1 MTEYTQAGRP
11 MRVDTDLGEDV
22 LLLEGFS
29 GREGI
34 SRPFTWELE
43 LLSEEPGIDPDDVLR
58 TAMLLTIATPSGE
71 DRLVHGRVRRFVQV
85 GRSEELTSYRAEIVP
100 WTWFLSLTRDCR
112 IFQEMTVLQ
121 IVEKVFESQGFS
133 DYDIRCTR
141 NYPEREFCVQYR
153 ETHLDFVSRLLEE
166 EGIFYF
172 FEHETS
178 KHTLV
183 LTDDNSAVEPCPG
196 LPEARMSTP
205 QVPEEDVVTDMVR
218 EHGVHAGEITLTDYD
233 YLQPSLSLESSIS
246 GEGAGEVYDYHPG
259 RYTSREE
266 GERRARLRMEL
277 RESGR
282 HVARGES
289 SCRAFRSGFRFEL
302 AGHFDSA
309 ANQPWTLVE
318 LHHTAHAGDYRSWE
332 SASLDYENEFV
343 AIPHEVPYRPPRKTP
358 RPVVEGTQT
367 AVVVGK
373 SGEEIWT
380 DEHGR
385 IKVQFHWDREGK
397 RDENSSC
404 WVRVATPWAG
414 KGWGQLHVPRIGQEV
429 VVDFLEG
436 DPDRPLVVGS
446 VYNANYPPPY
456 DTSGDGST
464 KSGLKS
470 RSSKGGGGYN
480 EISIDDAKGDEKIT
494 VHAQKDMST
503 TVGNDQNRN
512 ITNNRETTVG
522 VDDNCTVSS
531 NQSLE
536 VGSNRTVDVGAD
548 QDVTIGGERG
558 LSVGGGS
565 TVEVGSGHELTA
577 GADISTSSGANTTIE
592 AGANADMS
600 AAANVAISGGAQ
612 VTVEAGASITLSAG
626 GSSIEIGPGGVTIS
640 TGALVD
646 IKGAMI
652 KHNA

>member
-1 MTEYTQAGRP
+1 MTEYSQAGRP

-58 TAMLLTIATPSGE
+58 TPMLLTIETPSGE
-71 DRLVHGRVRRFVQV
+71 DRLVHGRVRRFVQM

-100 WTWFLSLTRDCR
+100 WSWFLSLTRDCR

-121 IVEKVFESQGFS
+121 IAEEVFESQGFS

-178 KHTLV
+178 GHTLV

-205 QVPEEDVVTDMVR
+205 RVPEEDVVTDLVR

-246 GEGAGEVYDYHPG
+246 GEGEGEVYDYHPG

-266 GERRARLRMEL
+266 GERHARLLMEL
-277 RESGR
+277 REAGR
-282 HVARGES
+282 HLARGES

-309 ANQPWTLVE
+309 ANQPWILVE
-318 LHHTAHAGDYRSWE
+318 LHHTGRAGDYRSWE

-358 RPVVEGTQT
+358 KPVIEGTQT

-397 RDENSSC
+397 RDEDSSC

-456 DTSGDGST
+456 DTSGAGST
-464 KSGLKS
+464 KSGMKS
-470 RSSKGGGGYN
+470 RSSKGGGGHN
-480 EISIDDAKGDEKIT
+480 EISIDDAKDEEKIV

-503 TVGNDQNRN
+503 TVGNDQTRN

-522 VDDNCTVSS
+522 VDDTCTVSS

-536 VGSNRTVDVGAD
+536 VGSNQDVTVGSNRSLSVGGDDTVDVGGDAA
-548 QDVTIGGERG
+548 
-558 LSVGGGS
+558 
-565 TVEVGSGHELTA
+565 LTA
-577 GADISTSSGANTTIE
+577 GGSVSAESGMDTSIDAGTEVSVGAATSITLEAGTQIE
-592 AGANADMS
+592 AS
-600 AAANVAISGGAQ
+600 
-612 VTVEAGASITLSAG
+612 AGASIKLSAG
-626 GSSIEIGPGGVTIS
+626 GSSIEIGPAGVKIS
-640 TGALVD
+640 TGAIVD

>member
-1 MTEYTQAGRP
+1 MSEYTQAGRP

-34 SRPFTWELE
+34 SRPYTWELE

-58 TAMLLTIATPSGE
+58 TAMLVTIETPSGE

-100 WTWFLSLTRDCR
+100 WPWFLSLTRDCR

-121 IVEKVFESQGFS
+121 IVEEVFESQGFS

-205 QVPEEDVVTDMVR
+205 RVPEEDVVTDLVR

-266 GERRARLRMEL
+266 GERQARLLMEL
-277 RESGR
+277 REAGR

-318 LHHTAHAGDYRSWE
+318 LHHTGSAGDYRSWE
-332 SASLDYENEFV
+332 SASLDYENEFA

-414 KGWGQLHVPRIGQEV
+414 KGWGELHVPRIGQEV

-456 DTSGDGST
+456 DTSGAGST
-464 KSGLKS
+464 KSGMKS
-470 RSSKGGGGYN
+470 RSSKGGGGHN
-480 EISIDDAKGDEKIT
+480 EISIDDAKGEEQIV
-494 VHAQKDMST
+494 VHAQKDMSGT
-503 TVGNDQNRN
+503 VKNDETWSVGHDRTITVDNVLEETAQKEIRVESVTSSIELEAATEIKLTVGQSSLTMSQDGT
-512 ITNNRETTVG
+512 IELSG
-522 VDDNCTVSS
+522 VDVTVKG
-531 NQSLE
+531 E
-536 VGSNRTVDVGAD
+536 GVG
-548 QDVTIGGERG
+548 
-558 LSVGGGS
+558 
-565 TVEVGSGHELTA
+565 
-577 GADISTSSGANTTIE
+577 
-592 AGANADMS
+592 
-600 AAANVAISGGAQ
+600 
-612 VTVEAGASITLSAG
+612 VTVEGTPLVKLDGISVASEADVDNRMEGAIVSVEAKAANTVKGNLVNVQGSTLTAQASGPATVK
-626 GSSIEIGPGGVTIS
+626 GSP
-640 TGALVD
+640 LLLN
-646 IKGAMI
+646 M
-652 KHNA
+652 

>member
-1 MTEYTQAGRP
+1 
-11 MRVDTDLGEDV
+11 
-22 LLLEGFS
+22 
-29 GREGI
+29 
-34 SRPFTWELE
+34 
-43 LLSEEPGIDPDDVLR
+43 
-58 TAMLLTIATPSGE
+58 GE
-71 DRLVHGRVRRFVQV
+71 DRLVHGRVRRFVQM

-100 WTWFLSLTRDCR
+100 WSWFLSLTRDCR

-121 IVEKVFESQGFS
+121 IAEEVFESQGFS

-178 KHTLV
+178 GHTLV

-205 QVPEEDVVTDMVR
+205 RVPEEDVVTDLVR

-246 GEGAGEVYDYHPG
+246 GEGEGEVYDYHPG

-266 GERRARLRMEL
+266 GERHARLLMEL
-277 RESGR
+277 REAGR
-282 HVARGES
+282 HLARGES

-302 AGHFDSA
+302 TGHFDSA
-309 ANQPWTLVE
+309 ANQPWILVE
-318 LHHTAHAGDYRSWE
+318 LHHTGRAGDYRSWE

-358 RPVVEGTQT
+358 APVVEGTQT

-397 RDENSSC
+397 RDEDSSC

-456 DTSGDGST
+456 DTSGAGST
-464 KSGLKS
+464 KSGMKS
-470 RSSKGGGGYN
+470 RSSKGGGGHN
-480 EISIDDAKGDEKIT
+480 EISIDDASGEEQIV
-494 VHAQKDMST
+494 VHAQKDMSGT
-503 TVGNDQNRN
+503 IKNDETWSVGHDRTISVDNVLEETAQKEVRVESATSSVEIEAATEIKLTVGQSSLTMSQDGT
-512 ITNNRETTVG
+512 IELSG
-522 VDDNCTVSS
+522 VDVTVKG
-531 NQSLE
+531 E
-536 VGSNRTVDVGAD
+536 GVG
-548 QDVTIGGERG
+548 
-558 LSVGGGS
+558 
-565 TVEVGSGHELTA
+565 
-577 GADISTSSGANTTIE
+577 
-592 AGANADMS
+592 
-600 AAANVAISGGAQ
+600 
-612 VTVEAGASITLSAG
+612 VTVEGTPLVKLDGVSVASEADVDNRMEGAIVSVEAKATSTLKG
-626 GSSIEIGPGGVTIS
+626 NMVNVQGSTLTAQSSGPATV
-640 TGALVD
+640 
-646 IKGAMI
+646 KGSPLLLNM
-652 KHNA
+652 

>member
-1 MTEYTQAGRP
+1 MSEYTQAGRP
-11 MRVDTDLGEDV
+11 MRVETDLGEDV

-34 SRPFTWELE
+34 SRPFTWELD
-43 LLSEEPGIDPDDVLR
+43 LLSEEPDIDPADVLR
-58 TAMLLTIATPSGE
+58 TPMLVTIETPSGE

-100 WTWFLSLTRDCR
+100 WPWFLSLTRDCR

-121 IVEKVFESQGFS
+121 IVEDVFETQGYS
-133 DYDIRCTR
+133 DYDVRCTR

-205 QVPEEDVVTDMVR
+205 RVPEEDVVTDLVR

-266 GERRARLRMEL
+266 GERQARLLMEL
-277 RESGR
+277 REAGR

-318 LHHTAHAGDYRSWE
+318 LHHTGSAGDYRSWE

-414 KGWGQLHVPRIGQEV
+414 KGWGELHVPRIGQEV

-456 DTSGDGST
+456 DTSGAGST
-464 KSGLKS
+464 KSGMKS
-470 RSSKGGGGYN
+470 RSSKGGGGHN
-480 EISIDDAKGDEKIT
+480 EISIDDAKGEEQIV
-494 VHAQKDMST
+494 VHAQKDRSARVENDDSIS
-503 TVGNDQNRN
+503 VGNDRTVNVENVLEETAQQEVK
-512 ITNNRETTVG
+512 ITSEKSSVHVKAKSEIKLTVG
-522 VDDNCTVSS
+522 ASS
-531 NQSLE
+531 LTMS
-536 VGSNRTVDVGAD
+536 
-548 QDVTIGGERG
+548 QDG
-558 LSVGGGS
+558 
-565 TVEVGSGHELTA
+565 
-577 GADISTSSGANTTIE
+577 TIE
-592 AGANADMS
+592 LKGVD
-600 AAANVAISGGAQ
+600 
-612 VTVEAGASITLSAG
+612 VTVEGTG
-626 GSSIEIGPGGVTIS
+626 TGVTVKGTPQVTLEGIS
-640 TGALVD
+640 IASEATVD
-646 IKGAMI
+646 NRTKGLIVTADAQVSNTVKGATVTSQASGPNTVKGTPLLLNM
-652 KHNA
+652 

>member
-58 TAMLLTIATPSGE
+58 TAMLVTIETPSGE
-71 DRLVHGRVRRFVQV
+71 DRLVHGKVRRFVQV

-100 WTWFLSLTRDCR
+100 WPWFLSLTRDCR

-121 IVEKVFESQGFS
+121 IVEDVFESQGFS

-141 NYPEREFCVQYR
+141 NYPEREYCVQYR

-205 QVPEEDVVTDMVR
+205 RVPEEDVVTDLVR
-218 EHGVHAGEITLTDYD
+218 EHDVHAGEITLTDYD

-266 GERRARLRMEL
+266 GERRARLLMEL
-277 RESGR
+277 REAGR

-318 LHHTAHAGDYRSWE
+318 LHHTGRAGDYRSWE

-404 WVRVATPWAG
+404 WVRVSTPWAG
-414 KGWGQLHVPRIGQEV
+414 KGWGELHVPRIGQEV

-446 VYNANYPPPY
+446 VYNANYAPPY
-456 DTSGDGST
+456 DTSGAGST
-464 KSGLKS
+464 KSGMKS

-480 EISIDDAKGDEKIT
+480 EISIDDAKGEEKIT
-494 VHAQKDMST
+494 VHAQKDMSG
-503 TVGNDQNRN
+503 TVKND
-512 ITNNRETTVG
+512 ETW
-522 VDDNCTVSS
+522 
-531 NQSLE
+531 
-536 VGSNRTVDVGAD
+536 
-548 QDVTIGGERG
+548 
-558 LSVGGGS
+558 SVGHDR
-565 TVEVGSGHELTA
+565 TINVDNVLEETAQKEVRVE
-577 GADISTSSGANTTIE
+577 
-592 AGANADMS
+592 S
-600 AAANVAISGGAQ
+600 A
-612 VTVEAGASITLSAG
+612 T
-626 GSSIEIGPGGVTIS
+626 SSIEIEAATEIKLTVGQSSLTMSQDGTIELSGVDVTVKGEGVGVTVEGTPLVKLDGIS
-640 TGALVD
+640 VASEADVDNRMEGTIVSVEATATNTVKGNLVNVQGSTLTAQSSGPATV
-646 IKGAMI
+646 KGSPLLLNM
-652 KHNA
+652 